1 MGLNLVLLKKQYLEF
16 LRKTRNDPRIAEHLF
31 IDVHITKEA
40 QQKWYAQCYSKDE
53 TYLIFIAIDGS
64 LLVGYGQ
71 ITHIDSINR
80 SCELGFCIAP
90 EFHGNGYGKIL
101 VDHLVEYA
109 FEELE
114 MHRVYLE
121 VFAINVRAQDIYE
134 KCRFKREGVLRD
146 KILKND
152 RFRDVLIMSIIKR
165 DEQ

>member
-16 LRKTRNDPRIAEHLF
+16 LRKTRNDPRVAEHLF
-31 IDVHITKEA
+31 TDVHITKEA
-40 QQKWYAQCYSKDE
+40 QEKWYSQCYLKDE

-71 ITHIDSINR
+71 IIHADSVNH

-90 EFHGNGYGKIL
+90 EFHSRGYGELL
-101 VDHLVEYA
+101 VRQLIEYA
-109 FEELE
+109 FEELK

-134 KCRFKREGVLRD
+134 KCGFKREGVLRD

-152 RFRDVLIMSIIKR
+152 RFRDVLVMSIIKR